1 MLSTKIS
8 KMSKKYKMVVVDD
21 HPIVISGISGLLS
34 DLENIEIIEKMQS
47 GVSLLD
53 YIESNEVDLVLM
65 DIFLPV
71 ITGIDLCKAIKQKF
85 PQVIVIGMSSQSE
98 RSLVMQFIQNG
109 GNGYILKSA
118 SFEEF
123 KNCINQAIEG
133 EIVFSDEVKTIVSQP
148 LSEDLD
154 TIPSLSRR
162 EKDIAVLLS
171 KGKQTQ
177 EIADELFLSFLTV
190 QTHRR
195 NILQKYKTKNVAEL
209 ITLLLKNNLLD

>member
-1 MLSTKIS
+1 
-8 KMSKKYKMVVVDD
+8 MVVVDD

-34 DLENIEIIEKMQS
+34 DLENVEIIEKMQS
-47 GVSLLD
+47 GVALLD
-53 YIESNEVDLVLM
+53 YMEHNEVDLVLL

-85 PQVIVIGMSSQSE
+85 PQVVVIGMSSQSE

-118 SFEEF
+118 LFEEF
-123 KNCINQAIEG
+123 KNCINKAIEG
-133 EIVFSDEVKTIVSQP
+133 EIVFSDEVKVIVSQP

-162 EKDIAVLLS
+162 EKDIAILLS

-209 ITLLLKNNLLD
+209 ITLLLKNNLID

>member
-1 MLSTKIS
+1 MDKA
-8 KMSKKYKMVVVDD
+8 YKTIIVDD

-34 DLENIEIIEKMQS
+34 DLESVEIVGKLQS
-47 GVSLLD
+47 GVKLVE
-53 YIESNEVDLVLM
+53 YIEENEVDLILM

-71 ITGIDLCKAIKQKF
+71 INGVDLCKTIKQKY
-85 PQVIVIGMSSQSE
+85 PQIVIIGMSSQSE

-123 KNCINQAIEG
+123 KRCINKAIEG
-133 EIVFSDEVKTIVSQP
+133 EIVFSDEVKAIISQP
-148 LSEDLD
+148 QSEDLER
-154 TIPSLSRR
+154 IPSLSRR
-162 EKDIAVLLS
+162 EKDIVMLLS
-171 KGKQTQ
+171 KGKSTQ

-209 ITLLLKNNLLD
+209 MAFLLKNNLLNA